1 VPEYGGVH
9 TFHFIPW
16 DNEPDPATLI
26 QRFLDRYGPAD
37 PEGPLHFAAVMEEG
51 SDFGG
56 FAHFSKDTA
65 SEAGDLIGGELW
77 ELGLRSDIETEGK
90 VYKDGTNFA
99 AGVKRRSPQY
109 VGICRIKV
117 QGRKALDVIEEV
129 GDRYDGKPPFGG
141 GSQLLR
147 RNQALIELG
156 SDDRGELDEAV
167 AELRSKEYGP
177 MRIGIADTGAK
188 ST

>member
-16 DNEPDPATLI
+16 DNDPDPAMLI
-26 QRFLDRYGPAD
+26 QRFLDRYGPPD

-65 SEAGDLIGGELW
+65 SETGGLIGDELW

-99 AGVKRRSPQY
+99 AGVKRRSPRY
-109 VGICRIKV
+109 VAICRIRV
-117 QGRKALDVIEEV
+117 QGRKTLDVIEEV

-147 RNQALIELG
+147 RNQALIELV
-156 SDDRGELDEAV
+156 SDDREELTRLVED
-167 AELRSKEYGP
+167 LRSQDYGP
-177 MRIGIADTGAK
+177 MRVGVADAGAK